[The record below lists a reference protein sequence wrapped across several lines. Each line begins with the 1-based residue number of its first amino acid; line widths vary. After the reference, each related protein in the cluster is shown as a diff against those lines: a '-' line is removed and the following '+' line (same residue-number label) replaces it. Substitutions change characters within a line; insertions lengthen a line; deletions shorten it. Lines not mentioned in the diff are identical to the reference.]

1 MHEKWRK
8 EVGRMDEG
16 SFRVELLRKVIIKSN
31 NKPNGARIHIC
42 VGLHEKSVCM
52 LWRSEGQEGSWV
64 HVEASNGGMLRTLAT
79 QSSNADVLCH
89 TQTGNFNLLYQPFSN
104 PTNAAHHITVI
115 SYSMH
120 ELFCTND
127 IRHWYASGSGSK
139 KPEIS
144 FLIRD
149 KELCQC

>member
-1 MHEKWRK
+1 M
-8 EVGRMDEG
+8 
-16 SFRVELLRKVIIKSN
+16 
-31 NKPNGARIHIC
+31 
-42 VGLHEKSVCM
+42 
-52 LWRSEGQEGSWV
+52 